1 MFGFCLKI
9 YRRIFAHLKSLQI
22 FLWVLILIVILLLTS
37 LLVFRQRLV
46 VKNQNK
52 AILSSE
58 QNKFKLDFIVSNRD
72 RDKFL
77 HILEDLNLP
86 QSVSRGVEF
95 ELDATSVAK
104 LAFLTPIEADLE
116 FGSRKIAF
124 GGRIEIPQKQ
134 FALAKVGMP
143 ESTTLAVFAKDL
155 RGFIKKSFK
164 IPKELD
170 SWFGDNLSSA
180 GQYLIVFGED
190 GDFAVIA
197 KAAGFNAGGLQDIE
211 DVESGESIYKQESKE
226 QTTFHLLKLEAQN
239 EKTIKTSALFEKDGY
254 IYFVSS
260 YNAVEELF
268 KNQDQNFPWM
278 ESEAVLAIFFRSLE
292 NSPLPQDFW
301 DMVFSGNHQDFRLDK
316 IEKMTFILKDR
327 QFSGLIDIK

>member
-1 MFGFCLKI
+1 M
-9 YRRIFAHLKSLQI
+9 
-22 FLWVLILIVILLLTS
+22 LIIILLLTS
-37 LLVFRQRLV
+37 LFVFRQRPV

-52 AILSSE
+52 AVLSSE
-58 QNKFKLDFIVSNRD
+58 QNKFKLDFVVSNRD
-72 RDKFL
+72 SDKFL

-95 ELDATSVAK
+95 ELDATSSAK
-104 LAFLTPIEADLE
+104 LAILAPIEADLE
-116 FGSRKIAF
+116 FFPGKIAF

-134 FALAKVGMP
+134 FELAKVGIP
-143 ESTTLAVFAKDL
+143 ESTTLAVFSKDF
-155 RGFIKKSFK
+155 RGFIKRSFK

-170 SWFGDNLSSA
+170 SWLGDNLSSA

-197 KAAGFNAGGLQDIE
+197 KAAGFNASGLQDIE
-211 DVESGESIYKQESKE
+211 DAESGESIYKQESKE
-226 QTTFHLLKLEAQN
+226 QTTFHLLKLEPQN

-254 IYFVSS
+254 TYFVSS
-260 YNAVEELF
+260 YNAVFELF
-268 KNQDQNFPWM
+268 KNQDQNFPWT
-278 ESEAVLAIFFRSLE
+278 ETEAVLALFFRRLE

-301 DMVFSGNHQDFRLDK
+301 DMVFSGNHQDFSLDK
-316 IEKMTFILKDR
+316 IEKATFVLKDR